1 MMPRQ
6 VSEVE
11 TNSYKEYMVE
21 LLTFHLSME
30 HDEPKCRAY
39 ELQYSKS
46 KTVGSSFLS
55 CNPDSYVEKDSQA
68 KVTEEGNYILSI
80 IVQKE
85 TSNSISTELWS
96 YCALRIV
103 FDA

>member
-11 TNSYKEYMVE
+11 SNSYKEYMVE
-21 LLTFHLSME
+21 LLTFELSME
-30 HDEPKCRAY
+30 HDKAERRTE
-39 ELQYSKS
+39 ELQ
-46 KTVGSSFLS
+46 GSHEQTPARETQSG
-55 CNPDSYVEKDSQA
+55 NPDQYVEKDSQA

-85 TSNSISTELWS
+85 TSNSISTELWTDQT
-96 YCALRIV
+96 LLL